1 MAKNS
6 GNGKGFKGGVSPA
19 QSGGIN
25 HTFGGGKGGT
35 ALSRGTTAGRKIGGG
50 RNNAG
55 LEYAVRSE
63 GGDKTLKSKTFHVG
77 MPPPI
82 TTDGAEVKTKKIS
95 VRKPGRAGSV

>member
-1 MAKNS
+1 MAKSS

-35 ALSRGTTAGRKIGGG
+35 ELSRGTTAGRKIGGG

-55 LEYAVRSE
+55 LDYAIRSA
-63 GGDKTLKSKTFHVG
+63 GGDKTLKPATFHVG
-77 MPPPI
+77 TPPPVV
-82 TTDGAEVKTKKIS
+82 TEASKHKTRIN
-95 VRKPGRAGSV
+95 VRKPGKAGSA